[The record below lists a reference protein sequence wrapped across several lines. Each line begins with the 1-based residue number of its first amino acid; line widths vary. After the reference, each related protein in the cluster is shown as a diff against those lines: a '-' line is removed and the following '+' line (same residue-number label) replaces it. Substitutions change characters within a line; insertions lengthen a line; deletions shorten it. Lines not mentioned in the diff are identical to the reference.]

1 MAQSS
6 WGVAIFSTPTSP
18 HTSTKPVV
26 LTTDTFE
33 GQRRKINQ
41 ISENVGDI
49 GQLQGNFTNLTDA
62 VNSFTAGVSED
73 EVIALTIAL
82 G

>member
-6 WGVAIFSTPTSP
+6 WGTAIFSTPTSP
-18 HTSTKPVV
+18 HLSTKPVV

-33 GQRRKINQ
+33 AQRRKINQ
-41 ISENVGDI
+41 ISTNVGDV
-49 GQLQGNFTNLTDA
+49 GQLSGNFANLVAA
-62 VNSFTAGVSED
+62 VNAFQAGVSED
-73 EVIALTIAL
+73 DVIALTIAL

>member
-6 WGVAIFSTPTSP
+6 WGVSDILYSCFT

-41 ISENVGDI
+41 ISENVSDI

>member
-1 MAQSS
+1 MATSS
-6 WGVAIFSTPTSP
+6 WGSSIFTTPLSP
-18 HTSTKPVV
+18 HTSTKPIV

-33 GQRRKINQ
+33 AQRRKINQ
-41 ISENVGDI
+41 ISENVGDV
-49 GQLQGNFTNLTDA
+49 GNLQGNFPSVVDA